1 MEHKEESKPP
11 SPYVECGKIPKAKFV
26 KDKSDME
33 DIEVRGEC
41 SEDPDIARLKKKVG
55 RNMWKELTNGYLSLD
70 FNLEN

>member
-41 SEDPDIARLKKKVG
+41 SEDKDIERLHLMHKQIFYYS
-55 RNMWKELTNGYLSLD
+55 EAY
-70 FNLEN
+70 